1 MALSRVKALTFDV
14 FGTVV
19 DWRTSVTEELALRAH
34 RKRAA
39 ADLPPPLRSSLERL
53 AHEDWARFAQAWRD
67 SYGAFTRSF
76 DPSRDAWKTVDEHY
90 GDSLANLL
98 RVWGLDA
105 LYTDAEV
112 ESLSLVWHRLRPW
125 PDAADGLSALADG
138 GLTTATLSNG
148 NVALLRDLDEFGSL
162 GFHRLLSAETFRA
175 YKPNPATYL
184 GAARELGLEPS
195 EVAMVA
201 AHLGDLQAAR
211 SCGLRTIYVERPREE
226 AWSKDDD
233 KYQQARE
240 WVDLWIPEQED
251 GFVSLARR
259 LQDPGW
265 KNTISPGAA

>member
-1 MALSRVKALTFDV
+1 MSPEAPAPLSCVKALTFDV

-34 RKRAA
+34 RKHAA
-39 ADLPPPLRSSLERL
+39 TDLSPTLRSRLEGL
-53 AHEDWARFAQAWRD
+53 TPDDWARFAQAWRD

-76 DPSRDAWKTVDEHY
+76 DPARDVWKTIDAHHR
-90 GDSLANLL
+90 DSLADLL
-98 RVWGLDA
+98 RGWGLDG

-125 PDAADGLSALADG
+125 PDAADGLSALGTKG
-138 GLTTATLSNG
+138 GLTTTTLSNG
-148 NVALLRDLDEFGSL
+148 NIALLRDLDDFGSL

-211 SCGLRTIYVERPREE
+211 SCGLRTIYVERPQEE
-226 AWSKDDD
+226 AWGKDDE

-240 WVDLWIPEQED
+240 WVDLWISEQED
-251 GFVSLARR
+251 GLVSLARR
-259 LQDPGW
+259 LQDL
-265 KNTISPGAA
+265 